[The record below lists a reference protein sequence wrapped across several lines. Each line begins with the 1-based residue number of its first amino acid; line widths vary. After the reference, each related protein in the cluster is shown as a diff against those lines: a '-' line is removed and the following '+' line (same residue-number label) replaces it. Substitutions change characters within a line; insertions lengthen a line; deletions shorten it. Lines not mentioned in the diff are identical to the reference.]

1 MTQMKERDVIT
12 PEEAGTLAG
21 LFRERV
27 RRSGDAEAYR
37 YHNPDSGSWESLS
50 WNQMALRIARW
61 QAALRREDLEAGD
74 RVALMLRNAPEWVQF
89 DIAAS
94 GLGLV
99 MVPLYTQDRAEN
111 IAYILQ
117 NAGVKLL
124 LIGDDEHWDLLK
136 PVRGELGFLLR
147 ILSVRRCRDPGHEP
161 RLRCLEDWLGP
172 ETDADPAEAV
182 QVAPLDPDTL
192 ATIVYTSGT
201 TGRPKGVM
209 LSHVNILWNAHASQR
224 MAAVYPD
231 DLFLSFLP
239 LSHTFE
245 RTVGYYLSMMCGA
258 AVAYNRSIPE
268 LAEDLLAIRPTVLI
282 SVPRIFERVYNRIQ
296 AQLEEKSPVARALFN
311 SAVTVGWRRFEY
323 RQGRTGW
330 SPALLAWPLLD
341 ALVARKVMQKLGGR
355 MRLAISGGAALPPR
369 VSRLFVGL
377 GLNLLQGYGLTETSP
392 VLCASTL
399 EDNVPDSAGL
409 PLPDVEVRLGAGD
422 ELLVRSPGVML
433 GYWDNP
439 EATAA
444 MIDDDGWLHTGDKV
458 RMDARDRVWITGR
471 CKEIIVLSNGEKV
484 PPGDMEMAISMD
496 PLFDQVMVLG
506 DGHPFLTALIVVNPD
521 QAQLELKRLNVDP
534 DTPGVLNT
542 EPFKSLAEAR
552 VREQIKTFPGY
563 AQIHGITCY
572 REAWT
577 IESGL
582 LTPTLKLRRDK
593 VAAEAA
599 GDIDRMYAGH

>member
-1 MTQMKERDVIT
+1 MPDPTPDVIT
-12 PEEAGTLAG
+12 PDEAGTLAG

-27 RRSGDAEAYR
+27 RRSGEAEAYR
-37 YHNPDSGSWESLS
+37 YHDPDSGSWKSLS
-50 WNQMALRIARW
+50 WSAMALQIARW
-61 QAALRREDLEAGD
+61 QAALRREDLEPGD
-74 RVALMLRNAPEWVQF
+74 RVALMLGNAPEWVQF

-99 MVPLYTQDRAEN
+99 VVPLYTQDRAEN

-124 LIGDDEHWDLLK
+124 LIGGDEHWDQFK

-147 ILSVRRCRDPGHEP
+147 ILSVRSCRDPGHEP
-161 RLRCLEDWLGP
+161 RLQCLDDWLGP
-172 ETDADPAEAV
+172 EVDVAPTEAIHV
-182 QVAPLDPDTL
+182 EPLDPH
-192 ATIVYTSGT
+192 APVTIVYTSGT

-209 LSHVNILWNAHASQR
+209 LSHANILWNAHASQR
-224 MAAVYPD
+224 MAAVYTD

-245 RTVGYYLSMMCGA
+245 RTVGYYLSVMCGA

-268 LAEDLLAIRPTVLI
+268 LAEDLLEIRPTVLI

-296 AQLEEKSPVARALFN
+296 AQLEKKPPVARALFN
-311 SAVTVGWRRFEY
+311 TAVNVGWRRFEH
-323 RQGRTGW
+323 RQGRVGW
-330 SPALLAWPLLD
+330 HPALLAWPLLD

-355 MRLAISGGAALPPR
+355 MRLAISGGAALSPR
-369 VSRLFVGL
+369 VSRLFIGL

-392 VLCASTL
+392 VLCANTL
-399 EDNVPDSAGL
+399 EANVPDSAGL
-409 PLPDVEVRLGAGD
+409 PLPDVEVKLGEGD

-439 EATAA
+439 DATAA
-444 MIDDDGWLHTGDKV
+444 MIDEDGWLHTGDKV
-458 RMDARDRVWITGR
+458 RMDAHKRVWITGR
-471 CKEIIVLSNGEKV
+471 CKEIIVLSTGEKV
-484 PPGDMEMAISMD
+484 PPGDMEMAIAMD

-521 QAQLELKRLNVDP
+521 QAQLELKRLNADP
-534 DTPGVLNT
+534 AVPGVLNT
-542 EPFKSLAEAR
+542 EPFKSLAQAR
-552 VREQIKTFPGY
+552 VKEQIKTFPGY
-563 AQIHGITCY
+563 AQIHAITCY
-572 REAWT
+572 WAPWT

-593 VAAEAA
+593 VTAQASR
-599 GDIDRMYAGH
+599 DIDRMYAGH

>member
-1 MTQMKERDVIT
+1 MGRRDVIT
-12 PEEAGTLAG
+12 PDEAGTLAG

-37 YHNPDSGSWESLS
+37 SFNPDSGAWESLS
-50 WNQMALRIARW
+50 WNAMAARIAHW
-61 QAALRREDLEAGD
+61 QAALRREELQPGD
-74 RVALMLRNAPEWVQF
+74 RVALMLRNSPEWVQL

-99 MVPLYTQDRAEN
+99 VVPLYTQDRAEN

-124 LIGDDEHWDLLK
+124 LIGDDEHWDLLGS
-136 PVRGELGFLLR
+136 VRDELGFLRR
-147 ILSVRRCRDPGHEP
+147 IVSVRRCSDPGHEP
-161 RLRCLEDWLGP
+161 RLQCLDDWLG
-172 ETDADPAEAV
+172 AA
-182 QVAPLDPDTL
+182 PDTDGPDALHVKPVPADSL

-209 LSHVNILWNAHASQR
+209 LSHANILWNAHASQR
-224 MAAVYPD
+224 MAAVYTD

-268 LAEDLLAIRPTVLI
+268 LADDLLEIRPTVLI

-296 AQLEEKSPVARALFN
+296 AQLEEKSPLARALFDT
-311 SAVTVGWRRFEY
+311 AVDVGWRRFEH
-323 RQGRTGW
+323 RQGRAGW
-330 SPALLAWPLLD
+330 SPVLLAWPLLD

-355 MRLAISGGAALPPR
+355 MRLAISGGAALPPDI
-369 VSRLFVGL
+369 SRLFIGL

-409 PLPDVEVRLGAGD
+409 PLPDVEVRLGEGD

-433 GYWDNP
+433 GYWDDP
-439 EATAA
+439 QATAR
-444 MIDDDGWLHTGDKV
+444 MIDSEGWLHTGDKV
-458 RMDARDRVWITGR
+458 RVGEDNRVWITGR

-484 PPGDMEMAISMD
+484 PPGDMEMAIAMD
-496 PLFDQVMVLG
+496 PLFDQVLVLG
-506 DGHPFLTALIVVNPD
+506 DEHPFLAALIVVNPD
-521 QAQLELKRLNVDP
+521 QARLELKRLNQDP
-534 DTPGVLNT
+534 DAADVLNRD
-542 EPFKSLAEAR
+542 PFRSLALAR
-552 VREQIKTFPGY
+552 VHERIKAFPGY
-563 AQIHGITCY
+563 ARIYEITCY
-572 REAWT
+572 WEPWT

-582 LTPTLKLRRDK
+582 LTPTLKLRRDR
-593 VAAEAA
+593 VVENAVE
-599 GDIDRMYAGH
+599 DISRMYAGH